1 MFILIDY
8 LLIGEGCLC
17 LWVPVDHTHATVDVT
32 FIIQVAEHLDDAPAA
47 GLVHGESRTVPVA
60 GTTQAAQLFEDNA
73 TVLACPVPCVLK
85 ELLTG
90 EVGLLDAFLCQFVHD
105 LRLSRN
111 AGVVSARH
119 PAGILA
125 LHAGT
130 PDQNV
135 LNRIV
140 QHMSHVEHPCNV
152 GRWNHHGIRL
162 TAIRL
167 RTEKLVV
174 QPVLVPF
181 RFHNLW
187 IILAC

>member
-1 MFILIDY
+1 MF
-8 LLIGEGCLC
+8 
-17 LWVPVDHTHATVDVT
+17 
-32 FIIQVAEHLDDAPAA
+32 
-47 GLVHGESRTVPVA
+47 
-60 GTTQAAQLFEDNA
+60 
-73 TVLACPVPCVLK
+73 K
-85 ELLTG
+85 ELLTC
-90 EVGLLDAFLCQFVHD
+90 EVGLLYTLLSESVHHLCFG
-105 LRLSRN
+105 SN
-111 AGVVSARH
+111 TCVVSARH

-130 PDQNV
+130 PDQDV